1 MRGLISYPA
10 RAPVPGRCR
19 VLPLTCRASSGPAGK
34 GGDEVQPPAWYPAMK
49 RPIAVPF
56 RSPTF
61 RRLPQALSIA
71 LCAMAAT
78 PAFAQDP
85 ASGPSDATTL
95 DGIIV
100 KGERAEGY
108 SVRRTAAGTRFN
120 LAPREIPQSVSIISH
135 QRIEDQNLDDI
146 IDVLANTTGVSS
158 TQSDTERTEFYARG
172 FYIDSYQFDN
182 LPTQMVQNWS
192 YGDSGLDLALYDRV
206 EVVRGAT
213 GLLTGAGNPSASVN
227 LVRKHADSREL
238 TGSVAVNVGSW
249 GRTRTTV
256 DVTTPLNAS
265 GSVRGRVIGSYL
277 DTEAQMDRYDQHKTL
292 GYAVIDADLS
302 PDTQLSVGY
311 DYQQKRA
318 NGATWGGFP
327 MLYADGSTTPFDRS
341 FNANPGWT
349 YWDTTSKRAFAT
361 LEHGFANDW
370 TVRIGATHDRTRA
383 DDKLF
388 YPAYNDWVS
397 GASLLDRETG
407 NGISPSAGLYNT
419 ERKVDAVDGYVE
431 GPFQLLGREH
441 QLMAGVSYNKRDY
454 ANHGDYQV
462 GWAPLTGYDSAWK
475 GDFAEPDWNPLT
487 LASEGTIT
495 QKAGYAATRLSLA
508 DPLKLILGARH
519 TRWKSEGEG
528 DDRSHTVT
536 TPYAGLVLDI
546 DDVWSTY
553 AAYTEIFQPQ
563 TARDRNDRYLDPVDG
578 RSYEVGVKGAWFD
591 NRLNASLAVF
601 RIEQDNVAQVTG
613 EPIIGRPGEF
623 ASIAARGT
631 VSRGF
636 ELELNGE
643 LAPGWNA
650 TFGASRYVAKDIN
663 GSDINPRLPQTTIKL
678 FTSYTPQSLP
688 ALTVGGGANWQNRI
702 YYPVPAYG
710 RLEQGAYARV
720 SAFVR
725 YRIAPQFSVQ
735 ANLDNLLDKE
745 YFSQI
750 NGYGAYGDG
759 RNGSLTFTWSF

>member
-1 MRGLISYPA
+1 MPRTSVVMP
-10 RAPVPGRCR
+10 RP
-19 VLPLTCRASSGPAGK
+19 LP
-34 GGDEVQPPAWYPAMK
+34 Q
-49 RPIAVPF
+49 
-56 RSPTF
+56 
-61 RRLPQALSIA
+61 RRLSQALFAA
-71 LCAMAAT
+71 LCALSTAPALAQVAA
-78 PAFAQDP
+78 
-85 ASGPSDATTL
+85 DATTL
-95 DGIIV
+95 DKVVV

-108 SVRRTAAGTRFN
+108 SVRRTSAGTRFD
-120 LAPREIPQSVSIISH
+120 LAPREIPQSISIISH

-213 GLLTGAGNPSASVN
+213 GLLSGAGNPSASVN
-227 LVRKHADSREL
+227 LIRKHADSAEL
-238 TGSVAVNVGSW
+238 TGSVSVNVGSW
-249 GRTRTTV
+249 GRTRSTV

-265 GSVRGRVIGSYL
+265 GSVRARVIGSYL
-277 DTEAQMDRYDQHKTL
+277 DTESQMDRYNQHKTL
-292 GYAVIDADLS
+292 GYAVIDADLT

-327 MLYADGSTTPFDRS
+327 MLFADGSPTGYDEA
-341 FNANPGWT
+341 FNAAAKWT

-370 TVRIGATHDRTRA
+370 KVRVGATHDETRA

-388 YPAYNDWVS
+388 YPAYNDWTT
-397 GASLLDRETG
+397 GASLLDPVTG
-407 NGISPSAGLYNT
+407 AGVSPSAGFYNT
-419 ERKVDAVDGYVE
+419 ERKVDAIDGFVE
-431 GPFQLLGREH
+431 GPFQLFGREH
-441 QLMAGVSYNKRDY
+441 QFMAGLSYNKRRY
-454 ANHGDYQV
+454 ANYGDYQV
-462 GWAPLTGYDSAWK
+462 GGEGRPWDPFRSYLDWTGNI
-475 GDFAEPDWNPLT
+475 AEPNWNALA
-487 LASEGTIT
+487 LASKGTIT

-508 DPLKLILGARH
+508 DPLKLILGARY
-519 TRWKSEGEG
+519 TDWKSEGE
-528 DDRSHTVT
+528 DADRSHTVA
-536 TPYAGLVLDI
+536 TPYAGLVFDLSDT
-546 DDVWSTY
+546 WSTY

-563 TARDRNDRYLDPVDG
+563 TLKKQNGSYLDPVDG
-578 RSYEVGVKGAWFD
+578 KSYEVGVKGAWFD

-601 RIEQDNVAQVTG
+601 RIEQDNVGQATTLPVDG
-613 EPIIGRPGEF
+613 SLNEF
-623 ASIAARGT
+623 AYIAARGT
-631 VSRGF
+631 VSRGV

-650 TFGASRYVAKDIN
+650 TVGASRYVAKDIN
-663 GSDINPRLPQTTIKL
+663 DADINTNLPQTTIKL
-678 FTSYTPQSLP
+678 FTSYTPQSMTD
-688 ALTVGGGANWQNRI
+688 LTVGGGANWQNRI

-710 RLEQGAYARV
+710 RIEQDAYALV

-725 YRIAPQFSVQ
+725 YRISPAFSVQ
-735 ANLDNLLDKE
+735 ANLDNLLDRK
-745 YFSQI
+745 YLSQI

-759 RNGSLTFTWSF
+759 RNGSITFTWSF